1 MYDYLFMKPGTH
13 FEYNANHLGEMG
25 GFEIYT
31 VYKYPL
37 MDSNKLLESVWSQP
51 RSLIG
56 GQMAVESSYYTHA
69 ISSSQ
74 AMGLLQLKKILLQQM
89 FMFTT
94 YLIHMI
100 T

>member
-1 MYDYLFMKPGTH
+1 
-13 FEYNANHLGEMG
+13 
-25 GFEIYT
+25 
-31 VYKYPL
+31 

-56 GQMAVESSYYTHA
+56 GQMAVESSYYTYA

-74 AMGLLQLKKILLQQM
+74 AMGLLQLKILLQQM

-94 YLIHMI
+94 YLIHDDNLKGAFRVSWI
-100 T
+100 S